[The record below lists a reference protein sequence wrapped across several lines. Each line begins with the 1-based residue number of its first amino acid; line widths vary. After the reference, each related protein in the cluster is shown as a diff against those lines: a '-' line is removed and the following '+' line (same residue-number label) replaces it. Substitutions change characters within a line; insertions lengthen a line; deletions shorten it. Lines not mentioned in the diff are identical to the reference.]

1 MAIYPV
7 QSNYIIDVDIIT
19 TTAFK
24 AGMVL
29 MRDDNGRAI
38 PADNSTLLYLPLQ
51 RKAGKHLGFASSDHD
66 VSGISIVEPD
76 VISASWLDNNK
87 KFQRYNHHYKYL
99 VDCKAIKIYNKPKI
113 NKWNN

>member
-1 MAIYPV
+1 MAIYPL

-38 PADNSTLLYLPLQ
+38 PADNSTLLYKTIYQ
-51 RKAGKHLGFASSDHD
+51 KAGKIGRAH
-66 VSGISIVEPD
+66 V
-76 VISASWLDNNK
+76 
-87 KFQRYNHHYKYL
+87 
-99 VDCKAIKIYNKPKI
+99 
-113 NKWNN
+113 